1 MAMKNETYIEK
12 LIEDFF
18 EGKTS
23 IAEEKKL
30 FEYFSGDNVSENLM
44 KYQTLF
50 NYFEKDIA
58 EELEQIEDQP
68 IEEEDRVDKRI
79 LNKKR
84 LFAFITIAAS
94 LSLVLWLSP
103 FGDLIKVNPYKGSYA
118 MVNGEKVYLT
128 DANALEQMEKEVMDE
143 IAKQEE
149 GVADIFQEV
158 NAKQKR
164 LACLE
169 NESFRQE
176 ASYEEMEKEINN
188 KIKRYEKL
196 IQNAN

>member
-103 FGDLIKVNPYKGSYA
+103 LGDLIKVNPYKGSYA